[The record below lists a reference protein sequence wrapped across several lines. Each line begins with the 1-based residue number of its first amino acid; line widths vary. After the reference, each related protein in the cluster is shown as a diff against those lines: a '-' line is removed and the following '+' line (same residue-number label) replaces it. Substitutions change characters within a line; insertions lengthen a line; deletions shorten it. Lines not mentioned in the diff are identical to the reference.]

1 MSIFL
6 RNFHNYLK
14 KHIMEIIENSE
25 QTKIEY
31 AGFWLRLAAYI
42 IDRIILNIF
51 GLFLLIPTISYIVF
65 LALKIENTG
74 DIDSFES
81 FIADGNL
88 LKVGMIVGLL
98 LLIGLLNLA
107 AGWLYYALM
116 ESSKYGA
123 TLGKLA
129 IGIKVTSLDGE
140 RVTFARATGRYF
152 SRIITNLTF
161 LIGYI
166 MAGFTEKRQAL
177 HDMIASCLVIKKEDS
192 IAN

>member
-1 MSIFL
+1 
-6 RNFHNYLK
+6 
-14 KHIMEIIENSE
+14 MEIIENSE